1 LNNSNPKAETNVRHK
16 TIHYKY
22 TIRVASGFTLIE
34 LVIVVVILGLLAVT
48 ALPRLLDVTADAE
61 DATVD
66 GVAGGYATGVG
77 LVRAEWE
84 LEGRPKEN
92 NGTNSTFVTIEG
104 LQVGIDKNTGYP
116 TGQLNTDNS
125 SEDDQMSTLD
135 CESIFNLIMQS
146 APTISSSWNN
156 RPFEDFRYF
165 TNVAASGGVGGSDVC
180 YYYLTQTIKNLSTEP
195 TDNLAGNGF
204 IYDPRIGQVMV
215 FSNN

>member
-1 LNNSNPKAETNVRHK
+1 ML
-16 TIHYKY
+16 
-22 TIRVASGFTLIE
+22 SGFTLIE
-34 LVIVVVILGLLAVT
+34 LVIVVVILGLLAAT

-77 LVRAEWE
+77 LVRAKWE
-84 LEGRPKEN
+84 LEGRPKAN
-92 NGTNSTFVTIEG
+92 KASSKTFVTIESIE
-104 LQVGIDKNTGYP
+104 VGIDQNTGYP
-116 TGQLNTDNS
+116 TGQLDTDNS

-146 APTISSSWNN
+146 APTISSDWDD

-165 TNVAASGGVGGSDVC
+165 TNVRTNEGSGGNDVC
-180 YYYLTQTIKNLSTEP
+180 YYYLTQTIKNLITEP
-195 TDNLAGNGF
+195 ANDLAGNGF
-204 IYDPRIGQVMV
+204 IYDPRIGQVIV